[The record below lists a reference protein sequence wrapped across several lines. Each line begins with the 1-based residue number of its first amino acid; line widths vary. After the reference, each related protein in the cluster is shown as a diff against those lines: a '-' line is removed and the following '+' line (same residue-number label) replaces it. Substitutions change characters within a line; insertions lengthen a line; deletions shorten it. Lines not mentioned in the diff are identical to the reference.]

1 MDTANSMILFPP
13 HSFVRQNIEEK
24 FDWRNGVIEI
34 TMFPQQIA
42 AGVSEKGDVAITGV
56 NPNTGMTIT
65 LMVES
70 SNWKEVYKKLG
81 ALRGVGIYKANRI
94 ISAVDNDDA

>member
-1 MDTANSMILFPP
+1 M
-13 HSFVRQNIEEK
+13 
-24 FDWRNGVIEI
+24 IEI

-42 AGVSEKGDVAITGV
+42 AGISDKGDVAITGV

-81 ALRGVGIYKANRI
+81 ALKGVGIYRANRI
-94 ISAVDNDDA
+94 AVVPDDQ